1 MTSRARSVWAAAA
14 LLFLAGGGVHA
25 QTPDSVVADTLPVE
39 EARPRAPRGPNP
51 FTVETSGRATPL
63 RVRGEV
69 VWAGSERA
77 PRATQEPVDSS
88 DADEAP
94 PPPRRPR
101 SDSTT
106 TRRATRPDSATTR
119 RTARADSTARRAT
132 RPDSVA
138 RRTARADSIARR
150 AARADSASRR
160 TSRADTATRRTP
172 ATGARPRT
180 HTVARG
186 ETLGAIARRYG
197 VTTAQIRALNPGVN
211 GLDLERGTTLR
222 LPAAARAPA
231 ARPAT
236 ETERPGSATRPTA
249 TTRATTTTRRRSH
262 TVASGETLYGIAR
275 RYGVT
280 VDALR
285 RANDIESNTVR
296 PGQTL
301 VVPPAS

>member
-1 MTSRARSVWAAAA
+1 MTGRARSACAAAA
-14 LLFLAGGGVHA
+14 LLLLGGGAVHA
-25 QTPDSVVADTLPVE
+25 QTPESSAADTLPVG

-51 FTVETSGRATPL
+51 FAVETSGRATPL

-77 PRATQEPVDSS
+77 PRATPQP
-88 DADEAP
+88 ADTAEAEEAA

-101 SDSTT
+101 SDSTV
-106 TRRATRPDSATTR
+106 TRRTTRPDSATTR
-119 RTARADSTARRAT
+119 RTARADSTTRRAA
-132 RPDSVA
+132 RADSVA
-138 RRTARADSIARR
+138 RRTARADSAARR
-150 AARADSASRR
+150 AARAD
-160 TSRADTATRRTP
+160 TATRRAP
-172 ATGARPRT
+172 PSGARPRT

-222 LPAAARAPA
+222 LPAAARAPG
-231 ARPAT
+231 ARPTT
-236 ETERPGSATRPTA
+236 ETERPASATRPTA
-249 TTRATTTTRRRSH
+249 ATRRRSH
-262 TVASGETLYGIAR
+262 TVADGETLYGIAR

-296 PGQTL
+296 PGQSL
-301 VVPPAS
+301 VIPPAP